1 MVFFVRW
8 ILPFILALFPLET
21 LAELAVV
28 ALRRIA
34 KKTTNDFDDE
44 LIAVLERRFNIPP
57 TPEVVANAV
66 ERRS

>member
-8 ILPFILALFPLET
+8 ILPLLLALFPMQT

-28 ALRRIA
+28 VLRRIA
-34 KKTTNDFDDE
+34 KKTTNTFDDE
-44 LIAVLERRFNIPP
+44 LVSVLERRFNVPP

-66 ERRS
+66 EKSS